1 MLDGMKTINVGDS
14 LHLYCKTTGYPTPSI
29 VWKKNGLS
37 LSELS
42 SRVTFLPYGGLDNG
56 HLVVFDV
63 SGSEAGE
70 YTCEAESE
78 YFNSATSRLKV
89 EVKGTGQIYK
99 FLTLLSEADH
109 VYPVIFFHDVTEL
122 SIATSPTLLIAIIVG
137 SVVVFMAIVCCGV
150 YVKCNQRAKKKN
162 YACKGSNIDKHFTTS
177 GFSSNVY
184 FLHDLLVNN

>member
-1 MLDGMKTINVGDS
+1 MKTINVGDS

-89 EVKGTGQIYK
+89 EVKGTSQIYK
-99 FLTLLSEADH
+99 SFSH
-109 VYPVIFFHDVTEL
+109 CYPK
-122 SIATSPTLLIAIIVG
+122 LI
-137 SVVVFMAIVCCGV
+137 M
-150 YVKCNQRAKKKN
+150 YTQ
-162 YACKGSNIDKHFTTS
+162 
-177 GFSSNVY
+177 
-184 FLHDLLVNN
+184 